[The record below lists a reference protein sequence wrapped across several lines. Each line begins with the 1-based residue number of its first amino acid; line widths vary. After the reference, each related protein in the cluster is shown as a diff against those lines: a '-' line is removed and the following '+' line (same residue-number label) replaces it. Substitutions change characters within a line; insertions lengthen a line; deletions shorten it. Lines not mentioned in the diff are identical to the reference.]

1 MRWLKACNTA
11 DRSNA
16 GGIPQFL
23 ISPSPPLTSDFALG
37 ALANTSILGYNKLRT
52 QQPGPRPMVVTQ
64 SKEPNPTDKHVGARI
79 RMRRMMVG
87 LSQTKLADAVDV
99 TFQQVQKY
107 EKGVNRVSASRMQ
120 QFAKILSVPISF
132 FFEGSPPASVV
143 GSKSDA
149 AATVM
154 PAYVREFLAIRDGVK
169 ITKAFAQIRNQKLR
183 RAVVALVEQIA
194 DSRER

>member
-1 MRWLKACNTA
+1 M
-11 DRSNA
+11 
-16 GGIPQFL
+16 
-23 ISPSPPLTSDFALG
+23 SDFALG

-143 GSKSDA
+143 GSKSG
-149 AATVM
+149 ATATGM

-169 ITKAFAQIRNQKLR
+169 ITKAFTQIRNQKLR